1 MRNAGRNGA
10 PGTRARPFGAGRAG
24 PEGALTG
31 PVRRRRPPGQPPTAK
46 IAAFPHSDALVT
58 APTPPAPP
66 PPVHAPMTYKDAGV
80 DIDAGNEV
88 VARIKP
94 AIKRTL
100 RPEVM
105 GGGIGGFGGLFDL
118 SGKYREPVMVSGT
131 DGVGTKLILAKQL
144 GRHDTIGQDLVA
156 MCVNDV
162 LVQGAEPLFFL
173 DYFATGKLDVATTVD
188 VVGGIARGCEIAGCA
203 LIGGETA
210 EMPDMYPPGE
220 YDLAGFT
227 VGAVEKAKLIDGSRV
242 RQGDVLI
249 GIASSGPH
257 SNGYSLIRKILA
269 RAGNPLDLDVGG
281 VKLADALMEPTRI
294 YVKPVLE
301 LLGKHDIHAM
311 AHVTGGALVEKIIR
325 VVPEPLGL
333 EIDTSAWPLPP
344 VFEWLQREGNVPREE
359 MWRTFNCGIGFV
371 LMVAPGDVAA
381 IGADLDRLGLPHWQV
396 GQVTAGGAGER
407 LRIS

>member
-1 MRNAGRNGA
+1 MSTST
-10 PGTRARPFGAGRAG
+10 P
-24 PEGALTG
+24 LTY
-31 PVRRRRPPGQPPTAK
+31 R
-46 IAAFPHSDALVT
+46 
-58 APTPPAPP
+58 
-66 PPVHAPMTYKDAGV
+66 DAGV

-88 VARIKP
+88 VERIKP
-94 AIKRTL
+94 AIRRTL
-100 RPEVM
+100 RPEVL

-118 SGKYREPVMVSGT
+118 GGKFREPVLVSGT

-144 GRHDTIGQDLVA
+144 ERHDSIGIDLVA

-188 VVGGIARGCEIAGCA
+188 VVGGIAKGCEIAGCA

-227 VGAVEKAKLIDGSRV
+227 VGAVEKSRLIDGSRV
-242 RQGDVLI
+242 REGDVLI

-281 VKLADALMEPTRI
+281 RRLADALMEPTRI

-301 LLGKHDIHAM
+301 LLAAHDLHAM

-325 VVPEPLGL
+325 VVPKSLGL

-344 VFEWLQREGNVPREE
+344 VFDWLQREGNVPREE
-359 MWRTFNCGIGFV
+359 MWRTFNCGVGFV
-371 LMVAPGDVAA
+371 LMVAPADAA
-381 IGADLDRLGLPHWQV
+381 AVGADLDRLGLAHWQI
-396 GQVTAGGAGER
+396 GQVVAAGDGER
-407 LRIS
+407 LRIG